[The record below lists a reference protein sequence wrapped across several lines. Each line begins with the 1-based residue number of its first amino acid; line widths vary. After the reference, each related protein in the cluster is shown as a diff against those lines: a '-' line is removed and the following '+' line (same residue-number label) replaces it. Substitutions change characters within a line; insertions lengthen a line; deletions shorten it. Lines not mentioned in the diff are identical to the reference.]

1 MSDLVLSCSGAA
13 IEAKERHLGG
23 CWEGAGFVFRSFVFQ
38 ERVRGA
44 GCCSP
49 AFLILGRC
57 SRAPWASV
65 SGGWKRKEERGA
77 AQPGAANMVVGGGF
91 G

>member
-1 MSDLVLSCSGAA
+1 MLRLKQKSGTSVW
-13 IEAKERHLGG
+13 
-23 CWEGAGFVFRSFVFQ
+23 CWEEASFVFRSFVFQ

-49 AFLILGRC
+49 VFLILGRC
-57 SRAPWASV
+57 SRAPWISV
-65 SGGWKRKEERGA
+65 SGCWKRKEERGA
-77 AQPGAANMVVGGGF
+77 AHQVAAANMVVEGGF